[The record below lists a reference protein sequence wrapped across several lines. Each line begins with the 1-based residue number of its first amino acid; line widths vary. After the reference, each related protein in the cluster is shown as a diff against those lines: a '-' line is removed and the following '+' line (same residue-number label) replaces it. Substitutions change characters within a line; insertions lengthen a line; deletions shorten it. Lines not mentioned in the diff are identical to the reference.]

1 MSTPT
6 GNNSI
11 TPNAANATGVTNNA
25 ANSNGDT
32 PNVTDIIGDTP
43 ILASPAT
50 GAVFESNLG
59 SSLSELTLDE
69 LESMVLDSPLL
80 STPANPT
87 SGRGEQMLSE
97 NLAHLRADIETFI
110 GAFSAA
116 RSAGNEAAAD
126 EALRKIERTN
136 KAIDSLKSCSKIFE
150 STEMHAESSR
160 SDNALGLTL
169 NRRDLPK
176 FQLASSVFKP
186 FPSEE
191 VFESVEHFL
200 RTFEIV
206 IESSS
211 LRIEKVW
218 RKFLP
223 LCLPHS
229 DDGWVETDLKKCA
242 DWAKARACFKERHGS
257 SLVTRRYT
265 DQVFTMTMKNTE
277 SIGDYSKRFL
287 QAVYNAGLPKDDARI
302 ADRFLASLT
311 LPVQTLIRVTMA
323 RSGPNEESRNEWT
336 VERITQI
343 GRDILGD
350 DNRLYSEATRLIPGA
365 QTHTEK
371 HREDNSIKKQ
381 STKPKFKVSKPENQY
396 FCKHHGK
403 NRTHDTKDCY
413 FLKKRGGTNSTHTTN
428 GRIPCR
434 HCGEPYFSGHTCLK
448 KEAVLAV
455 SKNKEPKDTT
465 VEQVVTDIDSDMED
479 VHFDCKYQNK
489 EIQKRIEA
497 NDAFNLLTPII
508 IENQKLI
515 GMVDT
520 GSSCTIIDLNCL
532 KNKLKINKINKS
544 NGSYNFLTKTSGTLQ
559 FGFTDPLTIKYTNG
573 ISFKHALEVLEFNDE
588 FNFDILLG
596 RDILP
601 KLNIGL
607 TGVAFRFENDFTHS
621 DNTIDSDMIYK
632 NLNIDTERKFEPDN
646 SPAGTPEQRAEFMNT
661 IQSSLEAN
669 KRIPMSSSCPLPE
682 SIVYLPTERGATAYR
697 RQYPIPHAL
706 KPVLDKQIKEWLE
719 TGTIV
724 KSKTN
729 TSFNS
734 PLLLVPK
741 RNKLGDIVDHRV
753 CLDVRLLNQILPPA
767 FSYPIPKVQTIFN
780 NLSGKKYFTVI
791 DASQAYH
798 RFKINPDDTHK
809 LTFTHLDGQQYSFI
823 KACFGLKFLT
833 SQYQFVMA
841 TLFEG
846 VDCVQNFVDDCIIAS
861 ETFEQHVKD
870 VKRVID
876 IMTSANLIINP
887 DKCVWFQHSVR
898 LLGFTVNETGT
909 KVDKRKLTNVD
920 KWPVPKTA
928 KQIQQFMGLINYFRD
943 YIPMISK
950 VAEPISKLSHAKN
963 VEEVWGNEQTKSFNA
978 LKDILHQDL
987 ILHYA
992 DMSKPFYIAT
1002 DASQY
1007 GVSFLLFQKDDHGRD
1022 KYISFGSTSLSPSQ
1036 RRWATNRRETYALV
1050 LALQKFRP
1058 FIWGRPVVAY
1068 VDHKALVYVHTQ
1080 KNLNPM
1086 LINWIETILDFDL
1099 TICHVPGIENK
1110 LPDILSRLY
1119 PPNDG
1124 QKLVEDR
1131 AIIRQKNNNL
1141 KHKNR
1146 VMMRKKRYSKDR
1158 VLNVLTTQL
1167 VNSKDDLS
1175 DYMTPPDS
1183 ERNGLL
1189 HASHAYGHFG
1199 SHAMVNELH
1208 SQGLHWSNIYEEAKN
1223 IVKSCKECQRHNI
1236 SKKGYHNLTSVIAF
1250 KPFERIA
1257 IDLAGPFPVTSQGNT
1272 MLLVVTDVCSKF
1284 IILRAMPN
1292 KNSDTVAKE
1301 LVKIFG
1307 DFGMPMI
1314 MQSDNGTEFRNSLL
1328 ANISKALGIERRY
1341 STPFHPRGNGAAE
1354 ASVKIAINT
1363 LRKMMNSNS
1372 NDWCHYL
1379 PIVQLCINRHIPY
1392 KTQTSPFSLMFAR
1405 RVIMPDNKEKSLP
1418 KNTMTIEELEKQI
1431 EYMEDI
1437 VFPAIHERA
1446 KRINEEYQKKFNK
1459 KNILVD
1465 IPKGTHVMVRL
1476 KHRPNKLAPLYEGPY
1491 TVVRKNRGNSYELKD
1506 ELGELLHRNYVP
1518 SELKI
1523 VTIDESTIED
1533 ELYEVEDIRD
1543 HRGEPG
1549 EREYLVKW
1557 VGYGERANTWQTAD
1571 DFTDPSIIQKYW
1583 KKVEELTRL
1592 ENERTET
1599 LVEDSVS
1606 SELQNNS
1613 RAKTQKEKV
1622 NKQDNKRSTPTTLSR
1637 EERLSKRRALQK

>member
-1 MSTPT
+1 MSATT
-6 GNNSI
+6 GNNSA
-11 TPNAANATGVTNNA
+11 TANAANASGV
-25 ANSNGDT
+25 ANSAATPNGATPNDTNANGTT
-32 PNVTDIIGDTP
+32 PNVADTNGGTP
-43 ILASPAT
+43 LFAYPDSNAIC
-50 GAVFESNLG
+50 ESNVG
-59 SSLSELTLDE
+59 SSRSELTLDDFD
-69 LESMVLDSPLL
+69 MVLDSPLL
-80 STPANPT
+80 SASVPANPPYR
-87 SGRGEQMLSE
+87 RGEQILSD
-97 NLAHLRADIETFI
+97 NLAQLRAEIETFI
-110 GAFSAA
+110 GAFGAA
-116 RSAGNEAAAD
+116 RSAGNETAAD
-126 EALRKIERTN
+126 EALRKIERTR
-136 KAIDSLKSCSKIFE
+136 KAITSLEGCSKIFE
-150 STEMHAESSR
+150 PTSKHTESSR
-160 SDNALGLTL
+160 NDNGLGLTL

-176 FQLASSVFKP
+176 FQLATSVFKS
-186 FPSEE
+186 FPNEE

-211 LRIEKVW
+211 LKIEKVW

-229 DDGWVETDLKKCA
+229 DDGWVETNLKKCT
-242 DWAKARACFKERHGS
+242 DWTKARACFKERHGS

-287 QAVYNAGLPKDDARI
+287 QAVYNAGLPKTDARI

-323 RSGPNEESRNEWT
+323 RSGPNGESRHEWT
-336 VERITQI
+336 VELITQI

-365 QTHTEK
+365 QAHTEK
-371 HREDNSIKKQ
+371 RREDNPIKKQ
-381 STKPKFKVSKPENQY
+381 SHINKYKISKPDHQY
-396 FCKHHGK
+396 YCKHHGK

-413 FLKKRGGTNSTHTTN
+413 FLKKRGGDNSTHTTN

-434 HCGEPYFSGHTCLK
+434 HCGEPYYAGHSCNK
-448 KEAVLAV
+448 KGSVLAV
-455 SKNKEPKDTT
+455 SKKKESKPKEST
-465 VEQVVTDIDSDMED
+465 VEQVITDIDSDMED
-479 VHFDCKYQNK
+479 IHFDCKYQNK

-497 NDAFNLLTPII
+497 NDSFNLLTPII

-520 GSSCTIIDLNCL
+520 GSSCTIIDFNCL

-559 FGFTDPLTIKYTNG
+559 CGHTDPLTIKYTNG
-573 ISFKHALEVLEFNDE
+573 ISFKHALEVLEFNNE
-588 FNFDILLG
+588 FKFDILLG

-607 TGVAFRFENDFTHS
+607 TGVAFRFENDYTHS

-632 NLNIDTERKFEPDN
+632 NLNIDTEQKFEPDN

-661 IQSSLEAN
+661 IKSSLEAN
-669 KRIPMSSSCPLPE
+669 KNIPMSSSCPLPE
-682 SIVYLPTERGATAYR
+682 SIVYLPTERGMTAYR

-706 KPVLDKQIKEWLE
+706 RPVLDKQVKEWLE
-719 TGTIV
+719 TGTIK

-729 TSFNS
+729 TSFNH

-741 RNKLGDIVDHRV
+741 RNKSGDIIDHRV

-791 DASQAYH
+791 DGSQAYH
-798 RFKINPDDTHK
+798 RFKINPDDSHK

-846 VDCVQNFVDDCIIAS
+846 VDCVQNFVDDCIVAS
-861 ETFEQHVKD
+861 ETFEQHVQD
-870 VKRVID
+870 VKRVVD

-898 LLGFTVNETGT
+898 LLGFTVNKTGT

-920 KWPVPKTA
+920 NWPIPKSA
-928 KQIQQFMGLINYFRD
+928 KQVQQFMGLINYFRD

-950 VAEPISKLSHAKN
+950 VAEPISRLSHANN
-963 VEEVWGNEQTKSFNA
+963 VEALWGNEQTKSFNA

-992 DMSKPFYIAT
+992 DMSKPFYVAT

-1007 GVSFLLFQKDDHGRD
+1007 GVSFLLYQRDDQGRD

-1036 RRWATNRRETYALV
+1036 RKWSTTRRELYALV
-1050 LALQKFRP
+1050 LALKKFRP
-1058 FIWGRPVVAY
+1058 FLWGTPFIAY
-1068 VDHKALVYVHTQ
+1068 VDHKALTYAHTQ

-1086 LINWIETILDFDL
+1086 LMNWIETILDFDM

-1119 PPNDG
+1119 PPDDG
-1124 QKLVEDR
+1124 QNLVEDR
-1131 AIIRQKNNNL
+1131 RVIKKTRNNL

-1146 VMMRKKRYSKDR
+1146 VMMRKKKFSKDR

-1167 VNSKDDLS
+1167 VNNKDDIS

-1189 HASHAYGHFG
+1189 YEAHSFGHFG
-1199 SHAMVNELH
+1199 SHAIVNELH

-1236 SKKGYHNLTSVIAF
+1236 SKKGFHNLTSVVAF

-1257 IDLAGPFPVTSQGNT
+1257 IDLAGPFPVTSEGNT

-1341 STPFHPRGNGAAE
+1341 STPYHPRGNGAAE
-1354 ASVKIAINT
+1354 ASVKIAVNT
-1363 LRKMMNSNS
+1363 LRKMMKSNS
-1372 NDWCHYL
+1372 HDWCHYL

-1405 RVIMPDNKEKSLP
+1405 RIVMPDDKEKETLP
-1418 KNTMTIEELEKQI
+1418 KDTMTIEELEKQI

-1476 KHRPNKLAPLYEGPY
+1476 KQRANKLAPLYEGPY

-1523 VTIDESTIED
+1523 VTIDESAIED

-1543 HRGEPG
+1543 HRGQPG

-1557 VGYGERANTWQTAD
+1557 AGYGERANTWQKAD
-1571 DFTDPSIIQKYW
+1571 DFTDPNIIQKYW
-1583 KKVEELTRL
+1583 RKLK
-1592 ENERTET
+1592 N
-1599 LVEDSVS
+1599 
-1606 SELQNNS
+1606 
-1613 RAKTQKEKV
+1613 
-1622 NKQDNKRSTPTTLSR
+1622 
-1637 EERLSKRRALQK
+1637 